1 MAKYTRNP
9 GGNLVSHV
17 MRRFPTCDPW
27 HATETGTGS
36 ALTRG
41 EPPVI
46 CMAHASMQTIT
57 SQTAGK
63 GAKAKG
69 SEGSEGFESEHPNA
83 VTNSLG
89 RGALKKVF
97 AFFDAAENLDCR
109 LQPPCNNRFMI
120 Q

>member
-1 MAKYTRNP
+1 
-9 GGNLVSHV
+9 
-17 MRRFPTCDPW
+17 MRRFPTCDQW

-46 CMAHASMQTIT
+46 CMAHTSIQTSIQTIT
-57 SQTAGK
+57 SHTAGK

-69 SEGSEGFESEHPNA
+69 SEGSEGFDSEHPNA

-89 RGALKKVF
+89 RGALKKSVRIF
-97 AFFDAAENLDCR
+97 
-109 LQPPCNNRFMI
+109 
-120 Q
+120 